1 MKVLK
6 LSSSDR
12 QVISVVFSAIPSVGP
27 DELELNNEIIEGLR
41 LDAIVST
48 TLATGEGDAKV
59 VHNLGPSEID
69 DVEYVLSTR
78 AYDHLVTTF
87 RAWGRFKGDVEK
99 QKKAAHAWIR
109 VAHPEAKSYAELI
122 EQIGRLETTVA
133 DYRDAAIG
141 LQASIN
147 DKQIEIDNVNA
158 TLAKTIEKSTA
169 DLEQEREIVEA
180 QAARI
185 LELVHEI
192 DRLRGVEAPKTTM
205 P

>member
-69 DVEYVLSTR
+69 DTEYVLSTR
-78 AYDHLVTTF
+78 AYDHLVNTF

-122 EQIGRLETTVA
+122 EQIGNLEMTVE
-133 DYRDAAIG
+133 DYRNTISE
-141 LQASIN
+141 LQTTIT
-147 DKQIEIDNVNA
+147 DKQIEIDNA
-158 TLAKTIEKSTA
+158 GKSITELTAKFAEA
-169 DLEQEREIVEA
+169 VEQERNR
-180 QAARI
+180 AAA
-185 LELVHEI
+185 LATQVFELTNEI
-192 DRLRGVEAPKTTM
+192 DRLRGVEVPKTTM